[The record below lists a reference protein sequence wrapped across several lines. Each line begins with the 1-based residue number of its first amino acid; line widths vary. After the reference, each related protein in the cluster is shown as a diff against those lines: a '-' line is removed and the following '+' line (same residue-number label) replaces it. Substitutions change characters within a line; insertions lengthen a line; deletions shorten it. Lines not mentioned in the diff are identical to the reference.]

1 MTGETDR
8 ADEGALDE
16 ATIQGLLDDV
26 GPGQLPLVLRLFTD
40 ELTRRA
46 AELRTASEVVD
57 ADGLRR
63 AAHGVK
69 GSASTFG
76 ARRVA
81 AAAARLEADCRS
93 NRPGP
98 ELAAGC
104 DVLLVEMKRTV
115 ELVRRRLDA
124 AEEMK

>member
-1 MTGETDR
+1 MTGETHRTD
-8 ADEGALDE
+8 DGALDE
-16 ATIQGLLDDV
+16 ATIQGLLEDV
-26 GPGQLPLVLRLFTD
+26 GPGQLPLVLRLFAD
-40 ELTRRA
+40 ELARRGI
-46 AELRTASEVVD
+46 ELRTASEAMD

-63 AAHGVK
+63 AAHGIK

-93 NRPGP
+93 NRPVP

-104 DVLLVEMKRTV
+104 DALLVEMTRTV
-115 ELVRRRLDA
+115 ELVRRRLDL
-124 AEEMK
+124 AEEME